1 MFLCI
6 FTFFD
11 NFKVKS
17 KACHVGRS
25 EVLRDLGRIGRQ
37 WVKQW
42 GILGGILGNPG
53 GSVGQCVMHMCI
65 YIYNYIYT
73 IVYHSILF
81 SHS

>member
-42 GILGGILGNPG
+42 GILGDLLD
-53 GSVGQCVMHMCI
+53 SVSCICVFT
-65 YIYNYIYT
+65 YIIIYIYT

>member
-42 GILGGILGNPG
+42 GILGGSWGILGDLLA
-53 GSVGQCVMHMCI
+53 SVSCICVFTYIFI
-65 YIYNYIYT
+65 YILYY
-73 IVYHSILF
+73 SIP
-81 SHS
+81 